1 MKVRWEFDILLETCK
16 SSPLFKDR
24 VAKFTLPDGFDI
36 IVEPWPYGGMD
47 QPGGVRRYF
56 QGLCFAIDRR
66 SGNQDSNYY
75 SYPLPIIPVMDF
87 ERREIIRID
96 ELATGGGD
104 DPLAPMGQ
112 RTGGV
117 IDHCAPAEY
126 VPELLPGGV
135 RKDLKPLSVI
145 QPEGPSF
152 SIKDESLVEWQKWR
166 FRVSF
171 NPREGAVLHDICYD
185 GRKVLYR
192 LSVSEMVSRIHH
204 TQPLSIHAISHDTHT
219 DRSVRRSKGAFPSQT
234 GL

>member
-1 MKVRWEFDILLETCK
+1 
-16 SSPLFKDR
+16 
-24 VAKFTLPDGFDI
+24 
-36 IVEPWPYGGMD
+36 MD

-104 DPLAPMGQ
+104 DSLAPVGQ
-112 RTGGV
+112 RTGAV

-135 RKDLKPLSVI
+135 RTDLKPLSVI

-192 LSVSEMVSRIHH
+192 LSVSEMVS
-204 TQPLSIHAISHDTHT
+204 SISHEQSSSIRINSHYIHT
-219 DRSVRRSKGAFPSQT
+219 DRSVCRSEGAFPSQT
-234 GL
+234 GLRLRRWGHRPRSQPVDLGM

>member
-1 MKVRWEFDILLETCK
+1 
-16 SSPLFKDR
+16 
-24 VAKFTLPDGFDI
+24 
-36 IVEPWPYGGMD
+36 MD

-66 SGNQDSNYY
+66 SGNRDSNYY

-104 DPLAPMGQ
+104 DPLAPLGQ
-112 RTGGV
+112 RTGAV

-185 GRKVLYR
+185 GRKILYR
-192 LSVSEMVSRIHH
+192 LSVSEMVSSIHH
-204 TQPLSIHAISHDTHT
+204 KPPFFARTISHDTHRPFRMPIQEHLSIANRPLT
-219 DRSVRRSKGAFPSQT
+219 LGMEALATRSTS
-234 GL
+234 